1 MTGCALCDLPTPDPP
16 VTADGVDGE
25 YCCRGCLAVGR
36 QLDDVAAADPED
48 LDAADVGGAGREDG
62 DDDDDVPESA
72 ETAYLDVDGLHCS
85 ACELFLEAEAADT
98 EGVHDADV
106 SYATDAA
113 RVAYDPGAVDPGD
126 LPGVFDRLGYGA
138 SLPDAEDGAE
148 TAGADKWLGGD
159 DRRVVVGSLLG
170 MVVMLGYGLVLY
182 GSYLDL
188 APTAELAVLAATLA
202 LGTVYCAVTF
212 ALVFG
217 LLEAV
222 ALLAVLQSVS
232 FAAILN
238 ADALSVGSVVPA
250 VAALASVVVFY
261 TGRPFLRG
269 AYVSLRAGRPN
280 MDLLVALA
288 VLAAWGY
295 SVAAWAA
302 GSAHVYFDVAVM
314 VVLVVTLGN
323 RIEDRVKSRAVSG
336 LSAFAAARVEEGRR
350 RTGDGGTETVPVDAL
365 EAGDEVVVRVGERV
379 PVDGTVAEG
388 AAAVDE
394 SLVTGESVP
403 DTKRPGDEV
412 VGGTVVTDDALVV
425 DVGEGAASTADRL
438 VELLW
443 DVRSSR
449 PGVQQVADRLAA
461 VFVPLVVAL
470 AVATAGYY
478 CWAGAGVADAVLT
491 GVAVLVVS
499 CPCALGLATPLAVSA
514 GVREALDAGVVVT
527 DAGVF
532 ERVRDVDAVVLDKT
546 GTLTTGEMAV
556 EDVTTADGTGAGT
569 LLARAAAVEQF
580 STHPVAEA
588 VTDRADPP
596 ASEVTDFDRRPRG
609 VAGTVDGDRVLVGH
623 PDLFADWTV
632 PDAVRDA
639 AGSSDGVPTVVGWD
653 GEARGVLAVADQPR
667 DEWLPVVSELA
678 AGGREVVVLTGD
690 DPEAAAPFRDHDAV
704 SEVFAGVPPEGK
716 ARAVRA
722 VGGDGDATVA
732 MVGDGSN
739 DAPALAAADLGV
751 AMASGTELAADA
763 ADAVVT
769 GDLDAVPELFGLADA
784 ARSRIR
790 QNLAWAF
797 TYNAVAVPLA
807 VAALLNPLF
816 AAVAMAGSSL
826 VVVGNSARPLR
837 GSLLSGLLAE

>member
-1 MTGCALCDLPTPDPP
+1 MSQCALCDLPTPDPP
-16 VTADGVDGE
+16 VTDGGVDGE
-25 YCCRGCLAVGR
+25 YCCRGCLEVGR
-36 QLDDVAAADPED
+36 RLDDVSAADPDD
-48 LDAADVGGAGREDG
+48 LDRTDVSDDASGR
-62 DDDDDVPESA
+62 DVPESA

-85 ACELFLEAEAADT
+85 ACELFLEDEAASTD
-98 EGVHDADV
+98 GVHDADV

-113 RVAYDPGAVDPGD
+113 RVAYDPETTDPAD
-126 LPGVFDRLGYGA
+126 LPGIFDRLGYGA
-138 SLPDAEDGAE
+138 SLPDDESEA
-148 TAGADKWLGGD
+148 AGASGSEGWLGD
-159 DRRVVVGSLLG
+159 DLRVVVGSLLG

-188 APTAELAVLAATLA
+188 APTTELGVLAATLA

-212 ALVFG
+212 GLVFG

-238 ADALSVGSVVPA
+238 ADALSVGSVVPV
-250 VAALASVVVFY
+250 VAALATVVVFY

-295 SVAAWAA
+295 SVVAWAA

-323 RIEDRVKSRAVSG
+323 RIEERVKARAVSG
-336 LSAFAAARVEEGRR
+336 LSAFAAARVDETRR
-350 RTGDGGTETVPVDAL
+350 RTGDGATETVAVDDL
-365 EAGDEVVVRVGERV
+365 ETGDEVVVRAGERV

-403 DTKRPGDEV
+403 DTKRPGDGV

-425 DVGEGAASTADRL
+425 EAGEGAGSTAARL
-438 VELLW
+438 VDLLW
-443 DVRSSR
+443 DIRSSR

-461 VFVPLVVAL
+461 VFVPLVVVVAI
-470 AVATAGYY
+470 ATAAYY
-478 CWAGAGVADAVLT
+478 LWAGAGVAAAVLT

-556 EDVTTADGTGAGT
+556 EDVTAADGTET
-569 LLARAAAVEQF
+569 ETVLARAAAVEQF

-596 ASEVTDFDRRPRG
+596 DAEVTDFDRKPRG

-623 PDLFADWTV
+623 PELFADWAV
-632 PDAVRDA
+632 PGTVRDA
-639 AGSSDGVPTVVGWD
+639 VAASEGVPTVVGWD
-653 GEARGVLAVADQPR
+653 GEAKGVLAVADQPR
-667 DEWLPVVSELA
+667 EEWLPVVEQLA
-678 AGGREVVVLTGD
+678 AEGRDVVVLTGD

-704 SEVFAGVPPEGK
+704 ADVFAGVPPEGK
-716 ARAVRA
+716 AQTVRA
-722 VGGDGDATVA
+722 VGDSEDATVA

-784 ARSRIR
+784 TRSRIR
-790 QNLAWAF
+790 QNLGWAF

-807 VAALLNPLF
+807 VGALLNPLF
-816 AAVAMAGSSL
+816 AAVAMAASSL

-837 GSLLSGLLAE
+837 GGLLSGLVAPEGE

>member
-1 MTGCALCDLPTPDPP
+1 VAVSQCALCDLPTPDPP
-16 VTADGVDGE
+16 VTDGGVDGE
-25 YCCRGCLAVGR
+25 FCCRGCLEVGR
-36 QLDDVAAADPED
+36 RLDDVSAADPDD
-48 LDAADVGGAGREDG
+48 LDRTDASGR
-62 DDDDDVPESA
+62 DVPESA

-85 ACELFLEAEAADT
+85 ACELFLEDEAASTD
-98 EGVHDADV
+98 GVHDADV

-113 RVAYDPGAVDPGD
+113 RVAYDPETADPAD
-126 LPGVFDRLGYGA
+126 LPGIFDRLGYGA
-138 SLPDAEDGAE
+138 SLPDGDGGE
-148 TAGADKWLGGD
+148 PAGASESGGWLGGD

-188 APTAELAVLAATLA
+188 APTAELGVLAATLA

-212 ALVFG
+212 GLVFG

-238 ADALSVGSVVPA
+238 ADALSVGSVVPV
-250 VAALASVVVFY
+250 VAALATVVVFY

-323 RIEDRVKSRAVSG
+323 RIEERVKARAVSG
-336 LSAFAAARVEEGRR
+336 LSAFAAARVDEARR
-350 RTGDGGTETVPVDAL
+350 RTGGGATETVAVGDL
-365 EAGDEVVVRVGERV
+365 EAGDEVVVRAGERV

-425 DVGEGAASTADRL
+425 EAGEGAGSTADRL
-438 VELLW
+438 VDLLW
-443 DVRSSR
+443 DIRSSR

-461 VFVPLVVAL
+461 VFVPLVVVL
-470 AVATAGYY
+470 AVATAAYY
-478 CWAGAGVADAVLT
+478 VWAGAGVAAAVLT

-556 EDVTTADGTGAGT
+556 EDVTTAGGTDPET
-569 LLARAAAVEQF
+569 VLARAAAVEQF
-580 STHPVAEA
+580 STHPVAGA

-596 ASEVTDFDRRPRG
+596 DGEVTDFDRKPRG

-623 PDLFADWTV
+623 PALFADWAV
-632 PDAVRDA
+632 PGTVRDA
-639 AGSSDGVPTVVGWD
+639 VAASEGVPAVVGWD
-653 GEARGVLAVADQPR
+653 GEAKGVLAVADQPR
-667 DEWLPVVSELA
+667 EEWLPVVEELA
-678 AGGREVVVLTGD
+678 AGGRDVVVLTGD
-690 DPEAAAPFRDHDAV
+690 DPEAARQFREHDAV
-704 SEVFAGVPPEGK
+704 ADVFAGVPPEGK
-716 ARAVRA
+716 AQTVRA
-722 VGGDGDATVA
+722 VGDSEDGTVA

-784 ARSRIR
+784 TRSRIR
-790 QNLAWAF
+790 QNLGWAF

-807 VAALLNPLF
+807 VGALLNPLF
-816 AAVAMAGSSL
+816 AAVAMAASSL

-837 GSLLSGLLAE
+837 GGLLSGLLAPEGE

>member
-1 MTGCALCDLPTPDPP
+1 MSECALCDLPTPDPP
-16 VTADGVDGE
+16 VTEDGVDGE
-25 YCCRGCLAVGR
+25 YCCRGCLEVGR
-36 QLDDVAAADPED
+36 RLDDVTAADPEN
-48 LDAADVGGAGREDG
+48 LNAAAV
-62 DDDDDVPESA
+62 DDSTPDDSDVPESA

-85 ACELFLEAEAADT
+85 ACELFLQAEATDT
-98 EGVHDADV
+98 AGVHDADV

-113 RVAYDPGAVDPGD
+113 RVTYDPEVVDPSD

-138 SLPDAEDGAE
+138 SLPDGDESGMGD
-148 TAGADKWLGGD
+148 AGGWLAGD

-188 APTAELAVLAATLA
+188 APTAELGVLAATLA

-212 ALVFG
+212 GLVFG

-238 ADALSVGSVVPA
+238 ADSLSVGTAVPA
-250 VAALASVVVFY
+250 VAALASVVVFH

-295 SVAAWAA
+295 SVAAYAA

-323 RIEDRVKSRAVSG
+323 RIEERVKSRAVSG
-336 LSAFAAARVEEGRR
+336 LSAFAAASVDDASR
-350 RTGDGGTETVPVDAL
+350 RTSEGGTETVPVDDL
-365 EAGDEVVVRVGERV
+365 GSGDEVVVRAGERV

-403 DTKRPGDEV
+403 DRKRPGDEV
-412 VGGTVVTDDALVV
+412 LGGTVVTDDALVV
-425 DVGEGAASTADRL
+425 AVGEGPDSTADQL

-443 DVRSSR
+443 DVRSAR

-470 AVATAGYY
+470 AVVTAGYY
-478 CWAGAGVADAVLT
+478 LWSGAGVADAVLT

-532 ERVRDVDAVVLDKT
+532 ERVRNVDVVVLDKT

-556 EDVTTADGTGAGT
+556 EAVTAVGGIDPESVLT
-569 LLARAAAVEQF
+569 RAAAVEQF

-596 ASEVTDFDRRPRG
+596 AVEVTDFDRKPRG
-609 VAGTVDGDRVLVGH
+609 VTGTVDGDRVLVGH
-623 PDLFADWTV
+623 PGLFDDGEWSV
-632 PDAVRDA
+632 PDRVREATDCV
-639 AGSSDGVPTVVGWD
+639 DGVPTVVSWN

-667 DEWLPVVSELA
+667 EEWLSVVEDLA
-678 AGGREVVVLTGD
+678 AAGREVVVLTGD
-690 DPEAAAPFRDHDAV
+690 DPDAADPFREHDAV
-704 SEVFAGVPPEGK
+704 SDVFAGVPPEGK

-722 VGGDGDATVA
+722 VGENATVA

-751 AMASGTELAADA
+751 AMGSGTELAADA

-769 GDLDAVPELFGLADA
+769 ADLDAVPEMFGLADA
-784 ARSRIR
+784 TRSRIR

-797 TYNAVAVPLA
+797 TYNAVAIPLA

-816 AAVAMAGSSL
+816 AAAAMAGSSL

-837 GSLLSGLLAE
+837 GGLLSGLLAG

>member
-1 MTGCALCDLPTPDPP
+1 MSECALCDLPTPNPP
-16 VTADGVDGE
+16 VTERGVDGE
-25 YCCRGCLAVGR
+25 YCCRGCLEVGR
-36 QLDDVAAADPED
+36 RLDDAAAADPES
-48 LDAADVGGAGREDG
+48 LDAAAVDDSTADDG
-62 DDDDDVPESA
+62 DAPESA
-72 ETAYLDVDGLHCS
+72 ETAYLDVDDLHCS
-85 ACELFLEAEAADT
+85 ACELFLEAEATDT
-98 EGVHDADV
+98 AGVHDADV

-113 RVAYDPGAVDPGD
+113 RVAYDPEVVDAAD
-126 LPGVFDRLGYGA
+126 LPSVFDRLGYGA
-138 SLPDAEDGAE
+138 SLPDGETDGAD
-148 TAGADKWLGGD
+148 GWLASD
-159 DRRVVVGSLLG
+159 DRRAVVGSLLG

-212 ALVFG
+212 GLAFG

-238 ADALSVGSVVPA
+238 ADALSVGTVVPA
-250 VAALASVVVFY
+250 VAALATVVVFD

-323 RIEDRVKSRAVSG
+323 RVEDRVKSRAVSG
-336 LSAFAAARVEEGRR
+336 LSAFAAASVDDARR
-350 RTGDGGTETVPVDAL
+350 RTDDGGTETVAVEDL
-365 EAGDEVVVRVGERV
+365 GSGDEVVVRAGERV

-403 DTKRPGDEV
+403 DTKRPGNDV

-425 DVGEGAASTADRL
+425 AVGESPGSTADRL

-449 PGVQQVADRLAA
+449 PGVRQVADRLAA
-461 VFVPLVVAL
+461 VFVPLVVGL

-478 CWAGAGVADAVLT
+478 LWSGAAVADAVLT

-532 ERVRDVDAVVLDKT
+532 ERVRSVDAVVLDKT
-546 GTLTTGEMAV
+546 GTLTTGVMAV
-556 EDVTTADGTGAGT
+556 EDVTTADGTDADAV
-569 LLARAAAVEQF
+569 LSRAAAVEQF
-580 STHPVAEA
+580 SAHPVADA

-596 ASEVTDFDRRPRG
+596 ASDVTGFDRKLRG

-623 PDLFADWTV
+623 LGLFDGDDWTV
-632 PDAVRDA
+632 PGHLRKAVES
-639 AGSSDGVPTVVGWD
+639 GGGVPTVVGWN
-653 GEARGVLAVADQPR
+653 GSARGVLAVADQPR
-667 DEWLPVVSELA
+667 EEWLSVVEELA
-678 AGGREVVVLTGD
+678 AGDRDVVVLTGD
-690 DPEAAAPFRDHDAV
+690 DPDAADPFRDHGAV
-704 SEVFAGVPPEGK
+704 SDVFAGVPPEGK
-716 ARAVRA
+716 AQAVRA
-722 VGGDGDATVA
+722 VGEDATVA

-751 AMASGTELAADA
+751 AMGSGTELAADA

-769 GDLDAVPELFGLADA
+769 TDLEAVPELFALADA

-797 TYNAVAVPLA
+797 TYNAVAIPLA

-816 AAVAMAGSSL
+816 AAAAMAGSSL

-837 GSLLSGLLAE
+837 EGLLSGLLAE

>member
-1 MTGCALCDLPTPDPP
+1 MSECALCDLPTPDPP
-16 VTADGVDGE
+16 VTDGDVDGE
-25 YCCRGCLAVGR
+25 YCCRGCLEVGR
-36 QLDDVAAADPED
+36 RLDGVAAADPED
-48 LDAADVGGAGREDG
+48 LDAAAVESEPDTG
-62 DDDDDVPESA
+62 DVPESA

-85 ACELFLEAEAADT
+85 ACELFLEAEAAST

-113 RVAYDPGAVDPGD
+113 RVAYDPETVDPAD
-126 LPGVFDRLGYGA
+126 LPSVFDQLGYAA
-138 SLPDAEDGAE
+138 SLPDDEESAAGDADG
-148 TAGADKWLGGD
+148 WLASD
-159 DRRVVVGSLLG
+159 DRRVVVGSLFG
-170 MVVMLGYGLVLY
+170 MVVMVGYGLVLY

-188 APTAELAVLAATLA
+188 APATELAVLAATLA

-212 ALVFG
+212 GLVFG

-238 ADALSVGSVVPA
+238 ADALSIGAVVPV
-250 VAALASVVVFY
+250 VAALATVVVFY

-295 SVAAWAA
+295 SIAAYAA

-323 RIEDRVKSRAVSG
+323 RIEERVKSRAVSG
-336 LSAFAAARVEEGRR
+336 LSAFAAARVDDARR
-350 RTGDGGTETVPVDAL
+350 RPADGSTETVSVEDL
-365 EAGDEVVVRVGERV
+365 EAGDEVVVRAGERV
-379 PVDGTVAEG
+379 PVDGAVAEG

-394 SLVTGESVP
+394 SLVTGASVP

-425 DVGEGAASTADRL
+425 EAGEGAGSTADRL

-461 VFVPLVVAL
+461 VFVPMVVAL
-470 AVATAGYY
+470 AVATASYY
-478 CWAGAGVADAVLT
+478 LWTGSGVGGAVLT

-532 ERVRDVDAVVLDKT
+532 ERVRDVDTVVLDKT

-556 EDVTTADGTGAGT
+556 EDVTVADGTDPET
-569 LLARAAAVEQF
+569 VLTRAAAVEQF

-588 VTDRADPP
+588 VTERADPP
-596 ASEVTDFDRRPRG
+596 AGDVTGFDRKPRG

-623 PDLFADWTV
+623 PALFDDWTV
-632 PDAVRDA
+632 PERLEAVIEA
-639 AGSSDGVPTVVGWD
+639 SESEGVATVVGWD

-667 DEWLPVVSELA
+667 EEWLSVVEDLA

-690 DPEAAAPFRDHDAV
+690 DPEAAERFREHDAV
-704 SEVFAGVPPEGK
+704 SGVFAGVPPAGK
-716 ARAVRA
+716 AQTVQA
-722 VGGDGDATVA
+722 VGGGATVA

-751 AMASGTELAADA
+751 AMGSGTELAADA

-769 GDLDAVPELFGLADA
+769 TDLAAVPELFGLADA

-797 TYNAVAVPLA
+797 TYNVVAIPLA

-826 VVVGNSARPLR
+826 VVVGNSARPLQ
-837 GSLLSGLLAE
+837 GGLLSGLFAAKGE